1 MNRMFLSRT
10 VAAEICMEV
19 KVNEPAYKALRRLD
33 KDGLLKFDLAYV
45 LRILRYDFGWL
56 SEN

>member
-1 MNRMFLSRT
+1 MFLSRT

-45 LRILRYDFGWL
+45 FCILRYDFGWL